1 MKGRSIALLAAF
13 VAIMLSAAIAA
24 PRNRKSI
31 TLSEPTIVGSTTLQP
46 GEYTIEW
53 NGSGPDVQ
61 VSFSREGTVIATLPA
76 TLEAAQ
82 NHYDV
87 SVELRLQDSG
97 ARSLVDIR
105 TKNST
110 LHFAPREVS
119 TAE

>member
-1 MKGRSIALLAAF
+1 MKFRSIALLAAL
-13 VAIMLSAAIAA
+13 VAMMSLAATAA

-53 NGSGPDVQ
+53 NGTGPDVQ
-61 VSFSREGTVIATLPA
+61 VTFSREGTTIATIPA

-87 SVELRLQDSG
+87 AVSLRLQDSG
-97 ARSLVDIR
+97 VRSLVDLR

-110 LHFAPREVS
+110 LHFAPHEIS
-119 TAE
+119 SAE